1 MRYHKLN
8 ILTATRTAVSLL
20 PAVMALTT
28 PLSSRAQ
35 QSQAAG
41 TAAQAATVNK
51 EQSNGTGFPG
61 ATNAEGITNTTVQ
74 ANPSTAV
81 SLPAGTYDAGGGFTF
96 QLNYLSE
103 SAGNVTGGLSKGADY
118 ADQILYAVDIDLR
131 RTIGL
136 AGGTIHLLGTTR
148 DGRSL
153 AVDHIGNSLASQE
166 IYDGAETSRITLATY
181 EQKLFDNRLDV
192 EVGRLPGQGAFLVSP
207 LYCDFQNVATCGSPE
222 IVFNDSH
229 FTYFPPSTWGGH
241 VKYFVTP
248 KVFLHAGAFEVQPS
262 TQTQFDS
269 GLNFGLDGATG
280 VVIPVELGYTTT
292 AANDPLPRNYAIG
305 AIVDRSSYNDP
316 VDGTFVNT
324 RGTVA
329 PQNTVGPV
337 TDFGRSIVYG
347 RFDQAVFKR
356 AGAFPQELQVFG
368 AVLGG
373 TGGRQIQTYQ
383 IEAGLVLTGP
393 FKSRPYDTLDFD
405 VSNQHYSKL
414 GFANIVAARAAEGIV
429 GNLPSRDE
437 TLIELNYGVQLTP
450 AIHLTPN
457 LQYIFN
463 PDNLREP
470 TLTRP
475 IKDAFVIGGK
485 ITVDVF
491 TLLGLAKGPGSR

>member
-1 MRYHKLN
+1 MLYGKSN
-8 ILTATRTAVSLL
+8 ISITTRTVVSLL
-20 PAVMALTT
+20 PAVLALTT

-41 TAAQAATVNK
+41 SAAQTNTINK

-61 ATNAEGITNTTVQ
+61 ATNAQGITNTTVQ
-74 ANPSTAV
+74 SNPSTAT

-96 QLNYLSE
+96 QLNYVSE
-103 SAGNVTGGLSKGADY
+103 SAGNVSGGISKGADY
-118 ADQILYAVDIDLR
+118 ADQILYAVDIDLG
-131 RTIGL
+131 RTLGL
-136 AGGTIHLLGTTR
+136 SGGTIHLLGTTR

-181 EQKLFDNRLDV
+181 EQKLFNNRLDV

-241 VKYFVTP
+241 VKYFFTP

-280 VVIPVELGYTTT
+280 VVIPVEFGYTTSP
-292 AANDPLPRNYAIG
+292 ANDRLPRNYAIG
-305 AIVDRSSYNDP
+305 ALVDRSSYNDP
-316 VDGTFVNT
+316 VNDIHGGRALFS
-324 RGTVA
+324 GLA
-329 PQNTVGPV
+329 PQQ
-337 TDFGRSIVYG
+337 DFGRSIVYG

-356 AGAFPQELQVFG
+356 TGPHPQELQIFG

-373 TGGRQIQTYQ
+373 TGGRQIQNWQ
-383 IEAGLVLTGP
+383 IEAGVVFTGP
-393 FKSRPYDTLDFD
+393 FKSRPFDAIGLD
-405 VSNQHYSKL
+405 VSDQHYSTL
-414 GFANIVAARAAEGIV
+414 GFSNIVAARASEGIV

-470 TLTRP
+470 FLTRP
-475 IKDAFVIGGK
+475 IRDAFVIGGK
-485 ITVDVF
+485 LTVDVF
-491 TLLGLAKGPGSR
+491 TLVGLAKGPGSR

>member
-1 MRYHKLN
+1 MRYSKSN
-8 ILTATRTAVSLL
+8 ISIATRTVVSLL
-20 PAVMALTT
+20 PAALALTT
-28 PLSSRAQ
+28 PLSSHAQ

-41 TAAQAATVNK
+41 AAAQTNTINK

-61 ATNAEGITNTTVQ
+61 ATNAQGITNTTVQ
-74 ANPSTAV
+74 SNPSTAT

-96 QLNYLSE
+96 QLNYVSE
-103 SAGNVTGGLSKGADY
+103 SAGNVSGGISKGADY
-118 ADQILYAVDIDLR
+118 ADQILYAVDIDLG
-131 RTIGL
+131 RTLGL

-166 IYDGAETSRITLATY
+166 IYDGSENSRITLASY
-181 EQKLFDNRLDV
+181 EQKLFNDRLDV

-222 IVFNDSH
+222 IVFNDSN
-229 FTYFPPSTWGGH
+229 FTFFPPSTWGGH
-241 VKYFVTP
+241 AKFFFTP

-262 TQTQFDS
+262 TQTTADG

-305 AIVDRSSYNDP
+305 AIIDQSSYNDP
-316 VDGTFVNT
+316 VSGPFVNV

-329 PQNTVGPV
+329 PGNIAGPV
-337 TDFGRSIVYG
+337 RDFGRSIVYG
-347 RFDQAVFKR
+347 RFDQALFKR
-356 AGAFPQELQVFG
+356 RGAFPQELQIFG

-383 IEAGLVLTGP
+383 IEAGVVFTGP
-393 FKSRPYDTLDFD
+393 FKSRPFDTVDFD
-405 VSNQHYSKL
+405 VSNQHYSSL
-414 GFANIVAARAAEGIV
+414 GFANIIAARAAEGVV

-485 ITVDVF
+485 LTVDVF